1 MSDALSKPERYVA
14 RDQGREVRDLV
25 KEDGGCCYCTR
36 RCSVLN
42 TIGRR
47 AACGLSPP
55 KQFPACVASPQGFD
69 FDEAAFREGAGR
81 NLK

>member
-1 MSDALSKPERYVA
+1 MSDALSKPERHVA
-14 RDQGREVRDLV
+14 RDQGKEVRELV

-36 RCSVLN
+36 RCGVFE

-55 KQFPACVASPQGFD
+55 KQFPACVDSPQGFE